1 MSEQTMWQLPP
12 RTAYQFE
19 VKLETGNEV
28 SLAEMH
34 PVAFP
39 RADVI
44 DSASAG
50 PHVPYRWLRYE
61 VDGTSKAPAP
71 APAAFV
77 QDSSAPVAAADTLA
91 DLEKGEP
98 PTDSIDLVVL
108 SQSNGLKRTLLSA
121 RVTSHRLFVLL
132 RK

>member
-1 MSEQTMWQLPP
+1 MSEHSIWQLPP

-19 VKLETGNEV
+19 IKLETGDEV

-44 DSASAG
+44 DSSSAG

-61 VDGTSKAPAP
+61 VDGTSPAP
-71 APAAFV
+71 APKPNEFMQA
-77 QDSSAPVAAADTLA
+77 STAPVAALNTQTELQN
-91 DLEKGEP
+91 GEA
-98 PTDSIDLVVL
+98 PTDSMDIIRP
-108 SQSNGLKRTLLSA
+108 SQSNGSKRTLFSA
-121 RVTSHRLFVLL
+121 
-132 RK
+132 